1 MFGVEQWYC
10 DLHRKLNHDKLRA
23 DKVQMLITT
32 LLNTI
37 VHPHATDNITIE
49 INLKNNYLK
58 NELVHERQTAT
69 STQPAERET
78 VVSHDHLA
86 EPIKRKASVPPA
98 TSKKKKTT
106 KAHIAEVMRTS
117 ETQRLGN
124 IETCY
129 FTEANKA
136 KTINLASDHNLNLIV
151 PNEDEIVQFR
161 FISMWERL
169 SWNLS
174 DKNSKDNL
182 PQSRLDRALAT
193 MIKSKHDNNEIV
205 CRNKCREFVAN
216 SEIKFKWSP
225 EWWLK
230 FATRYE
236 LTNMTN
242 NMGMEDNFTVLRK
255 CIRNYDLVQKLSF
268 PNKGVRAS
276 GIYLL

>member
-1 MFGVEQWYC
+1 
-10 DLHRKLNHDKLRA
+10 
-23 DKVQMLITT
+23 MLITT
-32 LLNTI
+32 LLNTF

-58 NELVHERQTAT
+58 NELIQQQQQQEQQQAPQ
-69 STQPAERET
+69 STEHVET
-78 VVSHDHLA
+78 VVNGGGEVVTTS
-86 EPIKRKASVPPA
+86 PVKRKVTSSVPPA

-124 IETCY
+124 IGTGCY
-129 FTEANKA
+129 FTEEAKTGS
-136 KTINLASDHNLNLIV
+136 KTINLASDHNLNIIV

-216 SEIKFKWSP
+216 SAIKFKWSAT
-225 EWWLK
+225 WWLK
-230 FATRYE
+230 FARRYE

-255 CIRNYDLVQKLSF
+255 CIRTYDLIQKPSF
-268 PNKGVRAS
+268 PNKGVR
-276 GIYLL
+276 